1 MYKFFLLKVI
11 NKLKEIFNTYNSD
24 MALYKNLSYEN
35 QPIDIETVKGIQF
48 SILGPEEILKRSVCE
63 VTKMDTYNGNE
74 PVING
79 LFDIRMGA
87 IEFNKLCGTCGQRA
101 TTCPNHMG
109 HIKLVKPV
117 YNAVFFDLTRKLLKC
132 VCIKCSKL
140 RISPQSPK
148 YKD

>member
-35 QPIDIETVKGIQF
+35 QHIDIETVKGIQF
-48 SILGPEEILKRSVCE
+48 SILGQEEILKRSVCE

-87 IEFNKLCGTCGQRA
+87 IEFNKLCGTVQEFLL
-101 TTCPNHMG
+101 T
-109 HIKLVKPV
+109 KLP
-117 YNAVFFDLTRKLLKC
+117 C
-132 VCIKCSKL
+132 
-140 RISPQSPK
+140 
-148 YKD
+148 